1 MNLGTISA
9 TDRATR
15 TLAVG
20 AVLLGA
26 LVLLLAGNP
35 VNAGAVVGPTDLT
48 MTKTDSADPA
58 VSGSNFTYTLRVNN
72 TGAGD
77 ATAVTVTD
85 ALPSQVDYVSA
96 TPSQGTCNK
105 AGNTVTC
112 ALGQVNAG
120 ANATVSIVVKAKK
133 NGTASNTATVASPE
147 DTNAAN
153 NSDTETTVISKKGGK
168 VKASCAT
175 PTITGT
181 AGNDV
186 INGTPGNDVIRG
198 LAGNDAIF
206 AGGGGDLICADLGAD
221 RVVGGPGA
229 DVMIGGLGPDVLLG
243 SSGKD
248 TIRGKGGRDRL
259 RGQLGNDLLNG
270 GRGVDSC
277 KGGAGRDVL
286 RSCP

>member
-1 MNLGTISA
+1 VRGGRGAGIA
-9 TDRATR
+9 TVA
-15 TLAVG
+15 
-20 AVLLGA
+20 LLGLIGA
-26 LVLLLAGNP
+26 SIIGTGGA
-35 VNAGAVVGPTDLT
+35 AAVVGPTDLVL
-48 MTKTDSADPA
+48 TKTDSADPVA
-58 VSGSNFTYTLRVNN
+58 QNANLTYTIRVNN
-72 TGAGD
+72 AGAGD

-85 ALPSQVDYVSA
+85 TLPSQVDYVSA
-96 TPSQGTCNK
+96 TPSQGTCNR
-105 AGNTVTC
+105 AGSTVTC

-120 ANATVSIVVKAKK
+120 VTATVSIVVKAKK
-133 NGTASNTATVASPE
+133 TGTASNTATVTSPE
-147 DTNAAN
+147 DTTPAN
-153 NSDTETTVISKKGGK
+153 NSDTETTVISKKSGK

-186 INGTPGNDVIRG
+186 INGTSGNDVIRG
-198 LAGNDAIF
+198 FAGNDAIF
-206 AGGGGDLICADLGAD
+206 AGGGGDLICSDTGAD

-229 DVMIGGLGPDVLLG
+229 DTMIGGLGPDVLLG

-270 GRGVDSC
+270 GRGVDNC

-286 RSCP
+286 RKCP